1 MPPWATFNSTS
12 ASITGTVS
20 IPMITASMGTA
31 TDITSS
37 PSASFTWTNLTISR
51 PPTGSL
57 TASFITVSGGITV
70 TLWPTGMNPNSTW
83 TSQHDCE
90 PVTEYQWH
98 GSADGWKRN
107 LAPDIC
113 QGFRKP
119 GTTFPYWKLNP
130 DP

>member
-57 TASFITVSGGITV
+57 TASFITWRDNGHSVAHGNEPEFYLDIT
-70 TLWPTGMNPNSTW
+70 GK
-83 TSQHDCE
+83 HDCE

-98 GSADGWKRN
+98 GSADDWKRN

-119 GTTFPYWKLNP
+119 GTIFPYWKLNP